1 MRAMASRTLQLFQ
14 RDERGAIIIVFAF
27 ALILLLGIIGG
38 AVDYGKWLKA
48 KNATQ
53 AAMDAAVLAAGRVLQ
68 LPGATESEALVAAQK
83 YYDEN
88 KPGLLNPD
96 NVTFQ
101 TALQGTEII
110 ATSAASGVATPF
122 LGVMGISSLPVNTTS
137 KARLAASKNNGTD
150 VEISMMLD
158 TTGSMSGQKMADL
171 KQAAK
176 DLIDIVVWPD
186 QSSYTSKVALAPFS
200 KYVNVGTANFT
211 AITGQTAGGGTDE
224 RTCVKERSNS
234 DRYTDESPTVGGF
247 FDRYTGT
254 STCKPTATIMPLSN
268 EKVALK
274 AHVDAFPATGTTAG
288 HLGTG
293 WAWYLLSPNW
303 SNVWPGG
310 SVPKPYSLLSQ
321 TNGSGQPK
329 LRKIAILMTDGE
341 YNKWYSGDDSTT
353 QARTLCT
360 NIKAE
365 GIEVYT
371 VGFAISVNST
381 PDVTMQQ
388 CATSS
393 SHYYNASDGAA
404 LKAAFRDI
412 ALKIS
417 TLRLS
422 E

>member
-200 KYVNVGTANFT
+200 QYVNVGTANFT

-224 RTCVKERSNS
+224 RTCVKERS

-268 EKVALK
+268 DKVALK

-288 HLGTG
+288 HLDRLG
-293 WAWYLLSPNW
+293 
-303 SNVWPGG
+303 VV
-310 SVPKPYSLLSQ
+310 SVVTELEQRLARRECAETLFTAVADERFGPAEASQ
-321 TNGSGQPK
+321 DCDPDDGRRVQQVVLRGRLDNSGAYVMHQHQGRGDRGLYGRVRH
-329 LRKIAILMTDGE
+329 LRQQ
-341 YNKWYSGDDSTT
+341 Y
-353 QARTLCT
+353 ARC
-360 NIKAE
+360 
-365 GIEVYT
+365 
-371 VGFAISVNST
+371 
-381 PDVTMQQ
+381 
-388 CATSS
+388 
-393 SHYYNASDGAA
+393 HHAA
-404 LKAAFRDI
+404 VRDI
-412 ALKIS
+412 VLALLQRI
-417 TLRLS
+417 RWGGFEGCVPGYRS
-422 E
+422 EDLDLAVV